1 MPPNNQFVPPTQP
14 GAQPGVP
21 VPPQPQ
27 MAQPIPVA
35 PVGPQPIGSAQPTT
49 LPAPKNG
56 NSTQSTLQLSEVRD
70 NMVVMMDGTF
80 RAVIACKSINFD
92 LMSDRER
99 EGVEYSYQNFL
110 NSLNFPIQILVRSQ
124 RVDIGPYITQ
134 LIDKRRSQ
142 DNMLLGVLMDDYINF
157 IDALAQEANIMEKAF
172 YIVVPFFP
180 QGDAANLVE
189 QGKGFFGKLFG
200 KPKTVTRIDSA
211 TYTKAKDEIRRRVDV
226 IQAGLF
232 QIGVQSAQ
240 LDTKSLGELYYNF
253 YNPDT
258 AVHQPLANFDD
269 VTSLY
274 TKKAAAPG
282 QAQPQQPGGVQ

>member
-1 MPPNNQFVPPTQP
+1 MPPNNSQYFPP
-14 GAQPGVP
+14 AQPGQQPTP
-21 VPPQPQ
+21 VPGQAPSAVPQQPVSVAAPQ
-27 MAQPIPVA
+27 AS
-35 PVGPQPIGSAQPTT
+35 PIGSQPSSTA
-49 LPAPKNG
+49 PAPKNP
-56 NSTQSTLQLSEVRD
+56 NSSQNSLQLSEVRD
-70 NMVVMMDGTF
+70 NMVIMIDGTF

-134 LIDKRRSQ
+134 LLDKRRSQ

-157 IDALAQEANIMEKAF
+157 IDALSQEANIMEKAF
-172 YIVVPFFP
+172 YIVLPYFP
-180 QGDAANLVE
+180 QGDAANFVE

-200 KPKTVTRIDSA
+200 KPKTVTRIDTA
-211 TYTKAKDEIRRRVDV
+211 TYQKAKEEVKRRVDV
-226 IQAGLF
+226 VQAGLF

-258 AVHQPLANFDD
+258 AVRQPLVNFDD
-269 VTSLY
+269 VTSIY
-274 TKKAAAPG
+274 TKKAAATTP
-282 QAQPQQPGGVQ
+282 QPGGVQ